1 MKANGV
7 LSLEIDEQ
15 ERGLVELRV
24 ICPRR
29 AWPDKDPATSNQGS
43 LQITYP
49 LIKRSVG
56 EISSRKNWSAPLN
69 VELSLSKVELCN
81 YPLLGIFRELGSSHL
96 PSSSLVQ
103 KHSQT
108 HSRDGGDISPTHY
121 SAESLQ
127 FFSRGINSL
136 GSLLMHHLDCKFR
149 QLPSPRP
156 KANEWRRLDMM
167 DQ

>member
-108 HSRDGGDISPTHY
+108 HSHRKSKKLWSSCVDSGWRRHFSNALLGRESPI
-121 SAESLQ
+121 LQ
-127 FFSRGINSL
+127 SWYQFSWFFA
-136 GSLLMHHLDCKFR
+136 HA
-149 QLPSPRP
+149 SPR
-156 KANEWRRLDMM
+156 L
-167 DQ
+167 